1 MDRRERIGD
10 PEEMMRMAQEGAQGK
25 LWTAMPGII
34 QSFDALAMTCT
45 VQPSISA
52 IVRDEDG
59 TIGSLQLPLL
69 LDCPVV
75 FQGGGGVT
83 MTFPIAKG
91 DECLVVFASRCIDAW
106 WQLGGV
112 QGQAELRMHDLSDG
126 FVLAGVRSQPR
137 KISVNT
143 SAAQLRSDD
152 GSTLIELNP
161 TAKTIAMTAPNGATI
176 NANTTINGTLHVTGA
191 VTCDSTLAVAG
202 NTNVGGTLIATGNIT
217 GAGKSLNS
225 HTHSGVQTGGG
236 TSGPPT

>member
-1 MDRRERIGD
+1 
-10 PEEMMRMAQEGAQGK
+10 MAQEGAQGK

-34 QSFDALAMTCT
+34 QSFDAVAMTCT
-45 VQPSISA
+45 VQPAISA
-52 IVRDEDG
+52 LVRDEDG
-59 TIGSLQLPLL
+59 TIGDLQLPVL

-83 MTFPIAKG
+83 LTFPNAEG
-91 DECLVVFASRCIDAW
+91 DECLVVFGARCIDAW

-137 KISVNT
+137 AFDVNT
-143 SAAQLRSDD
+143 DAAQLRSDD

-161 TAKTIAMTAPNGATI
+161 TAQTIKMTAPNGATI

-191 VTCDSTLAVAG
+191 VTCDSTLAVGG
-202 NTNVGGTLIATGNIT
+202 NTTVGGTLAATGNIT

-225 HTHSGVQTGGG
+225 HTHSGVQPGSGNTGA
-236 TSGPPT
+236 PN